1 MVLVAEGE
9 DGVQARD
16 AGEGDVEAFVSEL
29 DRGLDLDKG
38 EEVGEEMGL
47 VLEFYERSVVQRL
60 ACLILTES
68 VSEDEGGGLEM
79 QLAGVPSELS
89 RMMSER
95 SVFGKRRWY

>member
-47 VLEFYERSVVQRL
+47 ILEFDER
-60 ACLILTES
+60 
-68 VSEDEGGGLEM
+68 
-79 QLAGVPSELS
+79 
-89 RMMSER
+89 
-95 SVFGKRRWY
+95 

>member
-1 MVLVAEGE
+1 
-9 DGVQARD
+9 
-16 AGEGDVEAFVSEL
+16 
-29 DRGLDLDKG
+29 
-38 EEVGEEMGL
+38 
-47 VLEFYERSVVQRL
+47 
-60 ACLILTES
+60 LTDEES